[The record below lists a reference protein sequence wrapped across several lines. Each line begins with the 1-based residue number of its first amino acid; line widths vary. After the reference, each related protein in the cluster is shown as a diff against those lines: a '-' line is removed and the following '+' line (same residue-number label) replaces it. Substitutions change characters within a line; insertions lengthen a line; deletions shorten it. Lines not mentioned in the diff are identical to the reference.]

1 MRYRLRHRL
10 ASWPPEIQSQIPERP
25 PVKSVFHLGHSTQIL
40 AATVAGLLAAH
51 SARAASGTW
60 TTNGGGLWSD
70 TTKWSGG
77 TVADGFGN
85 TANFASLDLT
95 ADATVHLDSGR
106 TLDAIMF
113 GDTAAP
119 LQNWTVDNNGNAAN
133 FFGFG
138 STTSTLAVTVN
149 SGTATISAD
158 IGSLGTAPTAGGNVL
173 SKNGSGKLILSGQS
187 FLAGDVNANLSALFM
202 VEGGGELAITGSLK
216 AASSLQS
223 NRTNG
228 VNLVGQTSAGNVL
241 ALSGTGT
248 VVVGSLAVGAD
259 AFGGNSVTISSPGTL
274 AAPSWLMLGNGAQLN
289 MGVSSSNNTLTLSNG
304 AYFRQNSGGGANT
317 WTIGTN
323 AGANNNS
330 LVVTGTGSTLDRG
343 GTAASFINIGAAGSA
358 NSLTVSAG
366 GTLRPRR
373 LAMGSNGGDNN
384 SVVVTGAGS
393 TAVINEGSN
402 SAFEIGSVSGSNGN
416 SMTIS
421 AGGSFSFT
429 GVGSRSFSI
438 GKAGDSNSLSVTG
451 SGSSLVINYTL
462 PVGVGGNVT
471 GPAGAQII
479 DGGTGNHLD
488 LYNGGTMTSN
498 TPVYVLGTSSTFN
511 LGDGTSLGSA
521 IVGATSGFIG
531 GVFIKNADGRLRF
544 NNGRLTTG
552 ADGAL
557 VSGAGQ
563 IALDGPAYVSTTFAG
578 STISTPISGSGS
590 LTKEGAGTLT
600 LSGSNTYSGDT
611 TVNLGT
617 LSISAPYLADNA
629 DIRLA
634 SGGFFHLNTGPAED
648 TIRALFI
655 DGVPQATGIWG
666 ALGSGAAHES
676 SLITGSGRLMVTS
689 TVPEPSSILLLLGC
703 GIAGLAR
710 RRR

>member
-1 MRYRLRHRL
+1 MKR
-10 ASWPPEIQSQIPERP
+10 I
-25 PVKSVFHLGHSTQIL
+25 FHLRSAHIL
-40 AATVAGLLAAH
+40 AATVATLLAAH

-85 TANFASLDLT
+85 TANFATLDLT

-106 TLDAIMF
+106 TLDAIVF

-119 LQNWTVDNNGNAAN
+119 LRNWTVDNNGSAAN

-138 STTSTLAVTVN
+138 TTTSTLGVTVN
-149 SGTATISAD
+149 AGTATISAD
-158 IGSLGTAPTAGGNVL
+158 IGSLGSAPTVFGTGNVL
-173 SKNGSGKLILSGQS
+173 AKDGSGKLILSGQT
-187 FLAGDVNANLSALFM
+187 FLSAGVAGQSARFT
-202 VEGGGELAITGSLK
+202 VEGGGELAITNSLNV
-216 AASSLQS
+216 ARITYVA
-223 NRTNG
+223 NG
-228 VNLVGQTSAGNVL
+228 VNVVGQTSANNALTLSGVGTVL
-241 ALSGTGT
+241 AGGLTVGGGT
-248 VVVGSLAVGAD
+248 
-259 AFGGNSVTISSPGTL
+259 FGGNSVTISSPGTL
-274 AAPSWLMLGNGAQLN
+274 AAPSWQMLGNSAQLN
-289 MGVSSSNNTLTLSNG
+289 MGGSSSNNTLTVSNG
-304 AYFRQNSGGGANT
+304 AYFGTVVGGGDPT

-323 AGANNNS
+323 AGANNNA
-330 LVVTGTGSTLDRG
+330 LLVTGMGSTLDRNN
-343 GTAASFINIGAAGSA
+343 APSSFLHIGAAGSS

-366 GTLRPRR
+366 GTLIAKR
-373 LAMGSNGGDNN
+373 LAIGSNGGDNN
-384 SVVVTGAGS
+384 SVTVTGAGS
-393 TAVINEGSN
+393 TAVINAGSN

-438 GKAGDSNSLSVTG
+438 GKAGDSNSLAVTG
-451 SGSSLVINYTL
+451 SGSSLAINYTL
-462 PVGVGGNVT
+462 PVGVGGSVT